1 MVNKCFTFDN
11 FQISVNELVT
21 EWVWFHTETIDG
33 FIQENE
39 SFSTFK
45 FRDMI
50 KNKKDR
56 YFQYLY

>member
-11 FQISVNELVT
+11 FQISVNELVK

-50 KNKKDR
+50 KNKK
-56 YFQYLY
+56 